1 MTRTVT
7 SNKLLQTI
15 AVALALAVLLL
26 AAPGA
31 RAQSSPDQGPGGPVL
46 VVTDPGDPFGTYYA
60 EILRA
65 EGLNEFAVTNTA
77 DLNAA
82 TLADYQV
89 VVLAQTAVTDAQTTV
104 LTNWVQGGGNLIA
117 MRPDARL
124 AGLLGL
130 GTPTGTV
137 SNGYIKVN
145 TASSAGAGITAD
157 TMQIHGAADLT
168 PVTDATTVATLYS
181 SATASTSRPAVTLRS
196 VGSAGGQAAAF
207 TYDLAR
213 SIVATRQGNIAW
225 AGQKRDGQINPIRSD
240 DLFFPDWLDFSKVR
254 IPQADEQQRLLANL
268 ITQMNLDRTPLPRF
282 WYLPRGEKAAVV
294 LTGDDHGHAGTIGQ
308 FNRYQQASQAG
319 CSVAD
324 WQCVRST
331 SYVYPG
337 TDITDAQ
344 AQAFQAAGFEIALHL
359 STDCADFTPASLAD
373 DWETQLPEF
382 GDDYPSLSA
391 PRTSRT
397 HCIAWSDW
405 ASEPKVELSHGV
417 RFDANY
423 YYWPGAWVQDR
434 PGMFTGSGF
443 PMRFAD
449 ANGSLIDVYQAATQL
464 TDESEIDIDRHIQ
477 VLLDGALGSDGYY
490 GVFTANMHTDDDDN
504 PGADAIIE
512 EAQARGVPV
521 VSAVQ
526 MLDWLDGRN
535 DSSFGDLSY
544 DGTQLR
550 FSVAPG
556 SGARGLEAMI
566 PVTAG
571 TGDLSQLTRNG
582 TRVPVTRRTV
592 KGVDYRVF
600 DAAAGSYV
608 ATYGPGD
615 DTPPDTT
622 VGTATVSG
630 DSATV
635 SFSSNESGAQF
646 ECRLDGGPFD
656 SCDSPAHLTG
666 LPDGSHTLT
675 VRAIDLAG
683 NIDPTPASTS
693 FVTAGA
699 PAQDTTPPDT
709 TIAGATV
716 TGSHARLTF
725 SSNDTGAHFQCQLDG
740 GAFAACTSPV
750 DYNGLADGAHTFRA
764 AGHRRRG
771 QRRSDPG
778 DAHLHHAGQ
787 RIDVRHDLPKL
798 ADPGRRRRVVAGRHG
813 DGRRHGSARDR
824 RQAHAARLGQ
834 GRRDRAGLVP
844 AHRGQV
850 PHRPAPEARRAPAR
864 ARDSDGPRRQER
876 ECLPANEQE
885 RARKPGPPSHV
896 DDRGHHDGT
905 RRGRQPGND
914 QDPDPSPGAP
924 TALGQPHQ
932 DRRRTKENHMRHGRF
947 ITTALVATAAMAIGP
962 AWASAAPSPL
972 IDDAQ
977 TDFAAAGAQTGTWAV
992 EPGQVRLKLGTVA
1005 ENFDARPRR
1014 QASRGPAGRVDQPR
1028 PADARHGHRRRRWS

>member
-1 MTRTVT
+1 MTRTVI
-7 SNKLLQTI
+7 SNKLLQAV

-65 EGLNEFAVTNTA
+65 EGLNEFAVTDTGNL
-77 DLNAA
+77 DAA
-82 TLADYQV
+82 TLAGYQV
-89 VVLAQTAVTDAQTTV
+89 VVLAQTAVTDAQTTA

-130 GTPTGTV
+130 GAPTSTV
-137 SNGYIKVN
+137 SNGYLKVN
-145 TASSAGAGITAD
+145 AASSAGAGITAD
-157 TMQIHGAADLT
+157 TMQIHGAADVT
-168 PVTDATTVATLYS
+168 PATDASTVATLYS

-213 SIVATRQGNIAW
+213 SIVATRQGNVAW
-225 AGQKRDGQINPIRSD
+225 AGQKRDGAINPIRSD

-308 FNRYQQASQAG
+308 FDRYQQASAAG

-337 TDITDAQ
+337 TDISTVQ

-359 STDCADFTPASLAD
+359 STDCADFTPASLND

-382 GDDYPSLSA
+382 GDYWPGLAA

-405 ASEPKVELSHGV
+405 AGEPKAELSHGV
-417 RFDANY
+417 RFDTNY
-423 YYWPGAWVQDR
+423 YYWPGAWVRDR

-449 ANGSLIDVYQAATQL
+449 TNGSLIDVYQAATQL
-464 TDESEIDIDRHIQ
+464 TDESDIDIERHIQ
-477 VLLDGALGSDGYY
+477 ALLDGALGSDGYY
-490 GVFTANMHTDDDDN
+490 GVFTANMHTDDDDS
-504 PGADAIIE
+504 PGADAIVA

-535 DSSFGDLSY
+535 DSSFGDLTY

-556 SGARGLEAMI
+556 AGARGLEAMI

-582 TRVPVTRRTV
+582 TRVAVTRRTV

-615 DTPPDTT
+615 DTPPETT
-622 VGTATVSG
+622 VGAASVSG

-635 SFSSNESGAQF
+635 SFSSNEPGAQF
-646 ECRLDGGPFD
+646 ECRLDGGTFD
-656 SCDSPAHLTG
+656 ACDSPAHLNG
-666 LPDGSHTLT
+666 LPDGSHTLA

-683 NIDPTPASTS
+683 NVDPTPASTS

-699 PAQDTTPPDT
+699 PAQDTSPPDT
-709 TIAGATV
+709 TIAGAIV

-725 SSNDTGAHFQCQLDG
+725 SSNDAGAHFQCRLDD

-750 DYNGLADGAHTFRA
+750 DYNGLADGAHTFQVRAIDA
-764 AGHRRRG
+764 AGNVDPLPATRVFTTLATGPAPGTTSPGGNSSAPGGGEGSSLGPTATRDRTAPRVTVAKRTLRASAKGVVTVRVSCPRTEISCRIVVRLAHARHLLARRTVTVAGGRSANVSLQMTKNGRVSLARHRTLMTEVTTTARDAAGNQATTRTRIRLLAPRRR
-771 QRRSDPG
+771 
-778 DAHLHHAGQ
+778 
-787 RIDVRHDLPKL
+787 
-798 ADPGRRRRVVAGRHG
+798 
-813 DGRRHGSARDR
+813 
-824 RQAHAARLGQ
+824 
-834 GRRDRAGLVP
+834 
-844 AHRGQV
+844 
-850 PHRPAPEARRAPAR
+850 
-864 ARDSDGPRRQER
+864 
-876 ECLPANEQE
+876 
-885 RARKPGPPSHV
+885 
-896 DDRGHHDGT
+896 
-905 RRGRQPGND
+905 
-914 QDPDPSPGAP
+914 
-924 TALGQPHQ
+924 
-932 DRRRTKENHMRHGRF
+932 
-947 ITTALVATAAMAIGP
+947 
-962 AWASAAPSPL
+962 
-972 IDDAQ
+972 
-977 TDFAAAGAQTGTWAV
+977 
-992 EPGQVRLKLGTVA
+992 
-1005 ENFDARPRR
+1005 
-1014 QASRGPAGRVDQPR
+1014 
-1028 PADARHGHRRRRWS
+1028 

>member
-1 MTRTVT
+1 MTWPAR
-7 SNKLLQTI
+7 SS
-15 AVALALAVLLL
+15 
-26 AAPGA
+26 PPA
-31 RAQSSPDQGPGGPVL
+31 RATSRGP
-46 VVTDPGDPFGTYYA
+46 
-60 EILRA
+60 
-65 EGLNEFAVTNTA
+65 
-77 DLNAA
+77 
-82 TLADYQV
+82 
-89 VVLAQTAVTDAQTTV
+89 
-104 LTNWVQGGGNLIA
+104 
-117 MRPDARL
+117 AR
-124 AGLLGL
+124 
-130 GTPTGTV
+130 
-137 SNGYIKVN
+137 
-145 TASSAGAGITAD
+145 
-157 TMQIHGAADLT
+157 
-168 PVTDATTVATLYS
+168 
-181 SATASTSRPAVTLRS
+181 SATARSTPFAPTTSSSR
-196 VGSAGGQAAAF
+196 
-207 TYDLAR
+207 
-213 SIVATRQGNIAW
+213 
-225 AGQKRDGQINPIRSD
+225 
-240 DLFFPDWLDFSKVR
+240 DWLDFSKVR

-308 FNRYQQASQAG
+308 FNRYEQASPAG

-344 AQAFQAAGFEIALHL
+344 ARAFQAAGFEIALHL
-359 STDCADFTPASLAD
+359 STDCADFTPASLED

-504 PGADAIIE
+504 PGADNIVA

-556 SGARGLEAMI
+556 AGARGLEAMI

-656 SCDSPAHLTG
+656 VVRQPGALQRPARRLAHAHGARHRPGRQRRRDAG
-666 LPDGSHTLT
+666 LDELRHGRHAGPGHHPAGHDDRRRDRHRQPRAPDLLLQRRRRALPVPARRRRLRRVHEPGRLQRARPTART
-675 VRAIDLAG
+675 RFRARAIDGAG
-683 NIDPTPASTS
+683 NVDPTPATRTFTTLASGSTS
-693 FVTAGA
+693 GT
-699 PAQDTTPPDT
+699 
-709 TIAGATV
+709 
-716 TGSHARLTF
+716 
-725 SSNDTGAHFQCQLDG
+725 
-740 GAFAACTSPV
+740 TSP
-750 DYNGLADGAHTFRA
+750 GGSSPTPGGGEGSSLGRTAT
-764 AGHRRRG
+764 RR
-771 QRRSDPG
+771 P
-778 DAHLHHAGQ
+778 
-787 RIDVRHDLPKL
+787 
-798 ADPGRRRRVVAGRHG
+798 
-813 DGRRHGSARDR
+813 HGSARDG

-834 GRRDRAGLVP
+834 GRRDRPGLVP
-844 AHRGQV
+844 AHRG
-850 PHRPAPEARRAPAR
+850 H
-864 ARDSDGPRRQER
+864 
-876 ECLPANEQE
+876 
-885 RARKPGPPSHV
+885 
-896 DDRGHHDGT
+896 
-905 RRGRQPGND
+905 
-914 QDPDPSPGAP
+914 
-924 TALGQPHQ
+924 
-932 DRRRTKENHMRHGRF
+932 
-947 ITTALVATAAMAIGP
+947 
-962 AWASAAPSPL
+962 
-972 IDDAQ
+972 
-977 TDFAAAGAQTGTWAV
+977 AAASTCASSAPGTCW
-992 EPGQVRLKLGTVA
+992 R
-1005 ENFDARPRR
+1005 
-1014 QASRGPAGRVDQPR
+1014 AGR
-1028 PADARHGHRRRRWS
+1028 